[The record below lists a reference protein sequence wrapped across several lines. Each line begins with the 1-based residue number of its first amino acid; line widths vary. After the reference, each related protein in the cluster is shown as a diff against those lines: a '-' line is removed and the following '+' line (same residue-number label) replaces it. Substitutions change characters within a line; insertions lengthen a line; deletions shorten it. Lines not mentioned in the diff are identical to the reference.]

1 MIHSNIKLTVISKG
15 RPQNVS
21 LYPMETVWY
30 VNKDEEPEYKE
41 QGAITRIVKY
51 DTIGELRNIVLNDNK
66 GKWLAMMDDD
76 LKKIEYVESKTKTS
90 RITLPNAL
98 DFMVKSLKATK
109 FLRFAGISPI
119 AKIFYYN
126 KPESFTNF
134 IPGNISIIHPDNEL
148 RYDENLRTKEDYDF
162 TLQHIKKYGGALR
175 CNKILATFQHYTNA
189 GGFTNIRN
197 LDIENESI
205 SYLMKKWETAI
216 RLNKKRAGEILMNV
230 R

>member
-1 MIHSNIKLTVISKG
+1 LNLAVISKG

-21 LYPMETVWY
+21 LYPKDVIWY
-30 VNKDEEPEYKE
+30 VKEEEQEQYE
-41 QGAITRIVKY
+41 GQGATTQPVKY
-51 DTIGELRNIVLNDNK
+51 DTIGELRNIVLEDHK
-66 GKWLAMMDDD
+66 GEWLVMMDDD
-76 LKKIEYVESKTKTS
+76 LKKIDFVESKTKTS
-90 RITLPNAL
+90 EITLPNAL
-98 DFMVKSLKATK
+98 EFMVKSLKATK
-109 FLRFAGISPI
+109 FLKFAGISPI

-134 IPGNISIIHPDNEL
+134 IPGNISIIHPDNEI

-175 CNKILATFQHYTNA
+175 CNRILATFQHYTNA
-189 GGFTNIRN
+189 GGFTDIRS
-197 LDIENESI
+197 LEIENESI
-205 SYLMKKWETAI
+205 LYLMKKWGTAI